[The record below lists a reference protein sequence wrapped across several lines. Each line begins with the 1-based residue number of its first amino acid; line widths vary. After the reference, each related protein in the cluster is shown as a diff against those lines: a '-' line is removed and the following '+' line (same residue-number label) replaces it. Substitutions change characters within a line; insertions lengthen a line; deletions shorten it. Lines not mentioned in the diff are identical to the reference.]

1 VTLNLKLNVLAA
13 SILVFSGV
21 AYADPQD
28 NAFNKFGDN
37 VHSPAGGHQTHVYC
51 PRGASLYWG
60 IFGYWCEDGVYAG
73 VHPMD
78 CKSGPG
84 QAVGSWNDSSLSAD
98 QICTKQSTSMVASQ
112 GKIPD

>member
-1 VTLNLKLNVLAA
+1 MTLNLKLNVLAA